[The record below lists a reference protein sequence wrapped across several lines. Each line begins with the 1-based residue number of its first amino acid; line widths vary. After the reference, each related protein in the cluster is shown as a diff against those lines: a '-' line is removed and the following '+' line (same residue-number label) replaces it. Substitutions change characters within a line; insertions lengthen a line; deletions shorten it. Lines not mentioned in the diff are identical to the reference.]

1 MKNKLFLIG
10 TLSFIIILN
19 TNIFAAKVLGSKEEA
34 DALSQKSYYSSV
46 LDEDSLTYQIAEGKI
61 TSVENI
67 TQEQK
72 NDDAADRFT
81 AQKAV
86 KSGNKY
92 TNSWSNY
99 NITFENK
106 TNYANDYYDFNDS
119 GTVYDFGL
127 FFNDYSRLAVYY
139 SRLSRDL
146 NTVAHAYA
154 PDSEVND
161 VVIAGHTFKHVLN
174 DVKFPF
180 GVEHYDYYLREI
192 DGKLMVIECFYD
204 RDDAIAP
211 TYIDKFTKNT

>member
-1 MKNKLFLIG
+1 MKNKIFLII
-10 TLSFIIILN
+10 TLSFVLMIN

-34 DALSQKSYYSSV
+34 DALSQKSFYSSV
-46 LDEDSLTYQIAEGKI
+46 LDENSLSYQLAEGTI

-106 TNYANDYYDFNDS
+106 TNYANDYYDFNDN

-146 NTVAHAYA
+146 NTVAKAYA
-154 PDSEVND
+154 PTSEIND
-161 VVIAGHTFKHVLN
+161 VVIAGQTFKHVLN

>member
-1 MKNKLFLIG
+1 MKNKLNL
-10 TLSFIIILN
+10 IIILSFVLLLN
-19 TNIFAAKVLGSKEEA
+19 TNVFAAKVLGSKEEA
-34 DALSQKSYYSSV
+34 DALSKKSYYSSV
-46 LDEDSLTYQIAEGKI
+46 VEENSLNFQVTEGI
-61 TSVENI
+61 VASVENI
-67 TQEQK
+67 TTEQK
-72 NDDAADRFT
+72 NEDALDKFT

-92 TNSWSNY
+92 TNKWSDY
-99 NITFENK
+99 NITFDNK

-146 NTVAHAYA
+146 NTVAHAFA

-211 TYIDKFTKNT
+211 TYIDKFVQNS